1 MRVYP
6 TRTVDY
12 EFDDLGA
19 AGHTG
24 ALNDRQFA
32 YLGSRGH
39 TGALSDRFYKFNND
53 TIIGLFS
60 GSQGVWYDPSDLTTL
75 FQDSAGTTPVT
86 TAGQTV
92 GKMLDK
98 SGLGNH
104 ATQATLAQRPTY
116 GINPITGTRN
126 LLTYTEQFNNA
137 AWTLTSATVTANA
150 ATAPDGTITAEKLIA
165 SATAATH
172 SAGQNLT
179 VPTATTYTG
188 SVYVKA
194 GEYNFAAVLLLT
206 TFAAAQFI
214 ICDLTL
220 GTIITTSGSPLAT
233 SITAVGNGWYRISIT
248 QITNAAGTAAIQV
261 RPSNSGTTTFFTGDG
276 TSGIYAWGAQLEVSA
291 TATAYQ
297 KVVTQYE
304 VTEAGIASASYITFD
319 GVDDG
324 MVTGTITPGIDKVQV
339 FAGIRRIS
347 DANTGMLAEFSPVVA
362 SNAGSWHMLSPA
374 AGGTAGSGFASK
386 GTVAAANNTVS
397 PAAPITEVLTGIGDI
412 AGDVNTFRKNGVA
425 TSVLT
430 DQGTGDFLPYVLY
443 IGRRNG
449 TSLAMNS
456 RSYSLI
462 VRFGA
467 NLTAGQIASTELYV
481 NGKTGAY

>member
-1 MRVYP
+1 MP
-6 TRTVDY
+6 S
-12 EFDDLGA
+12 LA
-19 AGHTG
+19 
-24 ALNDRQFA
+24 
-32 YLGSRGH
+32 
-39 TGALSDRFYKFNND
+39 
-53 TIIGLFS
+53 IGLSLRGRANSAVSPASLFAAS
-60 GSQGVWYDPSDLTTL
+60 EPGAWYDPSDLTTL
-75 FQDSAGTTPVT
+75 FQDSAGATPVT

-98 SGLGNH
+98 SGRGNH

-126 LLTYTEQFNNA
+126 LLTFTEQLDNA
-137 AWTLTSATVTANA
+137 AWTLTAATVTANA
-150 ATAPDGTITAEKLIA
+150 GTAPDGTLTAEKLIA

-194 GEYNFAAVLLLT
+194 GGYNFAAVLLLT

-248 QITNAAGTAAIQV
+248 QITNAAGTANIQV
-261 RPSNSGTTTFFTGDG
+261 RPSNLGTTTFFTGDG

-297 KVVTQYE
+297 KVVSQYE
-304 VTEAGIASASYITFD
+304 VTEAGIASASYISFD

-324 MVTGTITPGIDKVQV
+324 TVTGTITPGIDKVQV
-339 FAGIRRIS
+339 FAGVRKLS
-347 DANTGMLAEFSPVVA
+347 DAAAGFVVEL
-362 SNAGSWHMLSPA
+362 STSSTSSAGSFGLLAPSASLNDFQFRSGGTNSGITATA
-374 AGGTAGSGFASK
+374 AGYS
-386 GTVAAANNTVS
+386 S
-397 PAAPITEVLTGIGDI
+397 PTTRVLTGIGDI
-412 AGDVNTFRKNGVA
+412 SGDLAALRIDGSQVA
-425 TSVLT
+425 TSAA
-430 DQGTGDFLPYVLY
+430 DQGTGNYLAYPLY
-443 IGRRNG
+443 IGRRAG
-449 TSLAMNS
+449 TSFPFNG
-456 RSYSLI
+456 RIYSLI

-467 NLTAGQIASTELYV
+467 NLTAGQIASTEAYV